1 MVKQFTEV
9 KDSGE
14 RQQFDTGSKRDT
26 DAGKGNPHLIAGE
39 PFLRVKQYH
48 KSKGTCYETSFVEDK
63 EAVASEIENC
73 LWEYTQLVQNREDN
87 IGKLYEA
94 LQLTCYLIALDE
106 GKPYNHIYCAYN
118 RLAIHYQNGAKK
130 YDANNW
136 RLGQPVSR
144 YFDSANRH
152 LWKIL
157 ANQTDED
164 HYAALLWNL
173 VAIIQTKIDV
183 ERGLLPQ
190 ELDDYP
196 FTLVEVF
203 DRKKA

>member
-1 MVKQFTEV
+1 MVKKFDAV
-9 KDSGE
+9 KDSGK
-14 RQQFDTGSKRDT
+14 RQEFNTGSRRDT
-26 DAGKGNPHLIAGE
+26 DEGKGNPHLIAGE
-39 PFLRVKQYH
+39 PFVRVKSYM
-48 KSKGTCYETSFVEDK
+48 KSKGTCYEASFVSNK
-63 EAVASEIENC
+63 QAIASEIENC
-73 LWEYTQLVQNREDN
+73 LWQYTQLVENQEDN
-87 IGKLYEA
+87 IGSLYEA
-94 LQLTCYLIALDE
+94 VELTCYLIALDE

-136 RLGQPVSR
+136 RKGQPVSR

-157 ANQTDED
+157 ADQKDED

-183 ERGLLPQ
+183 DRKILPK
-190 ELDDYP
+190 ELNDYP
-196 FTLVEVF
+196 FTLAEVF
-203 DRKKA
+203 PKDV